1 MTGKQV
7 PVGNH
12 PDHNEHAMLKPTS
25 DCPLTPC
32 IKLLSGAWTLEIL
45 YFLRAGPI
53 HFGDLRR
60 QLGKVSS
67 KVLTTRLRA
76 LEKRGAIQRKVI
88 PTYPPMVEYRLS
100 RMGEEL
106 FPVLDAI
113 SEVSQ
118 TLREKYGS
126 L

>member
-1 MTGKQV
+1 
-7 PVGNH
+7 
-12 PDHNEHAMLKPTS
+12 MLKPAS

-32 IKLLSGAWTLEIL
+32 IKLLSGAWALEAL
-45 YFLRAGPI
+45 YFLRTGPL

-76 LEKRGAIQRKVI
+76 LEERGVIRRKVI
-88 PTYPPMVEYRLS
+88 PTNPPMVEYRLS
-100 RMGEEL
+100 KMGEEL
-106 FPVLDAI
+106 LPVLDAI

-118 TLREKYGS
+118 TLREKYGAP
-126 L
+126 